1 VAIQIPIGAEDQF
14 KGVVDLVTM
23 KARVWRDETLGAQ
36 FDDVEIPEDLRE
48 KAQSYREP
56 DMGGGSDMSKRGDS
70 IAQKDAAP
78 VRRGD

>member
-1 VAIQIPIGAEDQF
+1 
-14 KGVVDLVTM
+14 VTC
-23 KARVWRDETLGAQ
+23 APSTR
-36 FDDVEIPEDLRE
+36 